1 MKALEVEL
9 TGDREEA
16 ERYEGYFNRY
26 QADSERAVADLKQQL
41 WDERGNTRFLRQR
54 VDEHA
59 ATIAD
64 LRKRL
69 VAANAGTQGLIVA
82 APAPALP
89 QPGPPVDA
97 TPDGSASPPD

>member
-1 MKALEVEL
+1 M
-9 TGDREEA
+9 
-16 ERYEGYFNRY
+16 
-26 QADSERAVADLKQQL
+26 
-41 WDERGNTRFLRQR
+41 
-54 VDEHA
+54 DEHA

-69 VAANAGTQGLIVA
+69 VAANAGTQGLIVE